1 MFKKPHIQTK
11 KQMLLALTFCSLFA
25 SSLMAQQQ
33 VDATEK
39 KANALKAQLN
49 RATSDTSR
57 ARLATQL
64 STTYRLLTEIDSS
77 KKYASNAIDLTTN
90 ILTKTDNRDFT
101 LKYKTIRAKAIE
113 NFGSALAFKN
123 ATKALDT
130 LKVALGLWKEI
141 GDKSGIA
148 MAYFSIA
155 QAYGFKSNQ
164 IEAIDY
170 FTKSLKLF
178 KETKNKELEATTL
191 YSISLEKRYLGM
203 YGDALEYSIKSLK
216 VAEEIKDTLLIT
228 DALLGNSFNYMLAKN
243 YPEALQEQIK
253 ALKLFEM
260 TKDSVGIARTYSDM
274 GVTDMFAGK
283 LDAAL
288 IQHKK
293 ALEMRKKLKDANAI
307 GISHNYVATIYKRQ
321 GKFNEALATVKE
333 GIPYNL
339 QFGDSRFIIDAYVE
353 AGDIY
358 LELKD
363 YKNAIANYNLALEVA
378 KKNNSQNYQ
387 AKTLML
393 IGNAN
398 KNTGNIREALNSL
411 QMADNIVL
419 SNDYKT
425 RRFIYKTLTE
435 TYITNDDYKSAY
447 QNQLKYNQMNDSVNA
462 TEKADKITRL
472 TQQLVYENKRALQ
485 KASQDKEIT
494 IQQSQ
499 IKQQKLIR
507 NISIG
512 GLLIVF
518 GFAFV
523 FFKRFKEKRKLN
535 VALEE
540 SLFDL
545 KATQNQLIQ
554 SEKMASLGELT
565 AGIAH
570 EIQNPLNF
578 VNNFSEIN
586 IELIEELQAEL
597 KKGDY
602 EEVLTISEDVK
613 DNQQKINHHGKR
625 ADAIV
630 KGMLQHSRKST
641 DEKEPTDI
649 NVLADEYLRLA
660 YHGLRAKDKS
670 FNAELV
676 TDFDESVGLLNVVPQ
691 DIGRV
696 ILNLITNAFYAVNEK
711 KSVVDEDLLYQPT
724 VSVSTRKMNNKVK
737 ISVTD
742 NANGIPQKVL
752 DKIFQPF
759 FTTKPTGQGTG
770 LGLSMSYDIITKAHG
785 GQLTVKTK
793 EGEGTE
799 FIIQL
804 PAN

>member
-1 MFKKPHIQTK
+1 M
-11 KQMLLALTFCSLFA
+11 LFA
-25 SSLMAQQQ
+25 NSILAQSQIDVNGSNIKDLKEQLHQ
-33 VDATEK
+33 VT
-39 KANALKAQLN
+39 
-49 RATSDTSR
+49 TDTAK
-57 ARLATQL
+57 ARLSSQL
-64 STTYRLLTEIDSS
+64 STAYRLLTEIDSS
-77 KKYASNAIDLTTN
+77 KKYTSNAIDLTTN
-90 ILTKTDNRDFT
+90 ILTKTDNQDVI
-101 LKYKTIRAKAIE
+101 LKYNTIRAKAIE
-113 NFGSALAFKN
+113 NFGSALAFEN

-293 ALEMRKKLKDANAI
+293 ALEMRKKIKDANDI

-435 TYITNDDYKSAY
+435 TYIINDDYKSAY

-578 VNNFSEIN
+578 VNNFSEVSN
-586 IELIEELQAEL
+586 ELLDEMQEEIT
-597 KKGDY
+597 KGHY
-602 EEVLTISEDVK
+602 EDVK
-613 DNQQKINHHGKR
+613 EIVKDIKQNLEKINHHGKR
-625 ADAIV
+625 AEGIV
-630 KGMLQHSRKST
+630 KGMLQHSRTSSA
-641 DEKEPTDI
+641 EKVPTDI

-660 YHGLRAKDKS
+660 YHGLRAKDKT
-670 FNAELV
+670 FNATLE
-676 TDFDESVGLLNVVPQ
+676 TDFDETIGKIEIVPQ

-724 VSVSTRKMNNKVK
+724 VSVSTRKMNTKVK